1 MGIYGS
7 LSNNNYS
14 FEESAELD
22 EIFED
27 TVIGESAILLE
38 LSLGSK
44 IPKDLEMSVDDCIYS
59 SKFKSKTKKIIE
71 YMESQGYSEKKI
83 SREVYAWYYAIIGNT
98 FNTNHTG
105 YEQDMG
111 YYFNLVNKYC
121 TEKHKSKIIK
131 DVEKTIPGIKK
142 YKEQNENSKNPK
154 DISKNLDYLK
164 DIERNLSKLK

>member
-1 MGIYGS
+1 
-7 LSNNNYS
+7 
-14 FEESAELD
+14 
-22 EIFED
+22 
-27 TVIGESAILLE
+27 
-38 LSLGSK
+38 
-44 IPKDLEMSVDDCIYS
+44 
-59 SKFKSKTKKIIE
+59 
-71 YMESQGYSEKKI
+71 MENQGYSEKKI

-131 DVEKTIPGIKK
+131 DVEKTIPSIKK